1 MKMKEYYLDLKLSQ
15 KVYNNNKD
23 LLEIGKCYN
32 NVFNIITCREIVNKD
47 IKIAYGFIY
56 RKSINI
62 FSRHCFILLEDKTV
76 IDPTTLFWKAEN
88 VADTIIYY
96 PFKAYTFHEYLLVLS
111 KKANRTDLYNELLK
125 EEVQAHNN
133 LTELGFT
140 RNPMEIGEFLQRVY
154 KENLWEGIE
163 EYNKNNK
170 VTIKK

>member
-1 MKMKEYYLDLKLSQ
+1 MQIDKFYLDLELS
-15 KVYNNNKD
+15 KKIYNSNKNI
-23 LLEIGKCYN
+23 LEIGKCYN
-32 NVFNIITCREIVNKD
+32 NIFNIITCRELVNKD

-62 FSRHCFILLEDKTV
+62 FSRHCFIVLKGKV

-96 PFKAYTFHEYLLVLS
+96 PFKAYTFDEYLSVLS
-111 KKANRTDLYNELLK
+111 KKANRTDLYKELIK

-133 LTELGFT
+133 LVELGFD

>member
-1 MKMKEYYLDLKLSQ
+1 M
-15 KVYNNNKD
+15 
-23 LLEIGKCYN
+23 
-32 NVFNIITCREIVNKD
+32 
-47 IKIAYGFIY
+47 
-56 RKSINI
+56 
-62 FSRHCFILLEDKTV
+62 
-76 IDPTTLFWKAEN
+76 
-88 VADTIIYY
+88 
-96 PFKAYTFHEYLLVLS
+96 VLS

-154 KENLWEGIE
+154 KENLWEGIR

>member
-15 KVYNNNKD
+15 KVYNSNKNV
-23 LLEIGKCYN
+23 LEIGKCYN
-32 NVFNIITCREIVNKD
+32 NIFNIITTPELVKQD
-47 IKIAYGFIY
+47 IRICYGFIY

-62 FSRHCFILLEDKTV
+62 FSRHCFILLEDNTV

-111 KKANRTDLYNELLK
+111 KKANRTDLYEELIK

-133 LTELGFT
+133 LVELGFD
-140 RNPMEIGEFLQRVY
+140 RNPMETAEFLQRVY

-163 EYNKNNK
+163 NYNKNNK
-170 VTIKK
+170 LIIKK